1 MLNTWDERYNT
12 KEYIYGTEP
21 NQFVA
26 QNIQNIKK
34 GSVLCLGAGEGR
46 NAVYLAEMGHH
57 VTAVDSSR
65 VGLEKARNLAVS
77 RGVQI
82 TTIVADL
89 ADFIIQPESWD
100 MITSIF
106 CHLPLQLRKK
116 VNTDVVSGLKPGGIF
131 LLQAY
136 TPEQLNYRTGGP
148 SRLDMLYTL
157 HDLRDELN
165 GLIFQSGEERVR
177 EIAEG
182 IMHTGKS
189 AIVELI
195 AVKP

>member
-116 VNTDVVSGLKPGGIF
+116 
-131 LLQAY
+131 
-136 TPEQLNYRTGGP
+136 
-148 SRLDMLYTL
+148 
-157 HDLRDELN
+157 
-165 GLIFQSGEERVR
+165 
-177 EIAEG
+177 
-182 IMHTGKS
+182 
-189 AIVELI
+189 
-195 AVKP
+195 

>member
-1 MLNTWDERYNT
+1 
-12 KEYIYGTEP
+12 
-21 NQFVA
+21 
-26 QNIQNIKK
+26 
-34 GSVLCLGAGEGR
+34 
-46 NAVYLAEMGHH
+46 MGHDH
-57 VTAVDSSR
+57 FHFLSFAIATA
-65 VGLEKARNLAVS
+65 E
-77 RGVQI
+77 
-82 TTIVADL
+82 
-89 ADFIIQPESWD
+89 
-100 MITSIF
+100 
-106 CHLPLQLRKK
+106 K